1 MSDARKRAGEESPPP
16 TIAEDVE
23 RELAAHIQMRA
34 EELVAAG
41 WRDDDARRH
50 AERAFGDI
58 PRISAQCRHI
68 TESMTRR
75 HRRPRRLAEM
85 IDTLLQDVRY
95 ALRTLSRSP
104 GFTAIA
110 VLTLAL
116 SIGANTAIFSVVNG
130 VLLHPL
136 PFADADRLVVVWE
149 HGTRGT
155 DVHVTWPNFVDWQ
168 ESSTTLEAMAF
179 QPTYAFGGAY
189 TVLGGEQAVRVRAG
203 AVSARFFEIV
213 GVQPVVGRLPL
224 PEEFPP
230 AGDPVLV
237 VSHAFWLT
245 QLGADPDL
253 SDRSLQVSSYELPV
267 VAVMPPG
274 FRFPDDTDIWLAG
287 YGSGDS
293 RTSHNYAV
301 IAKLKE
307 GATVEQA
314 DQELDAITASLKEQL
329 GDDMYALGVNVRS
342 LRDELVGGVERPLY
356 MLLGAAGLVL
366 LVACTNVA
374 STLLARGSARRH
386 EMAIRA
392 SLGAGRGRL
401 VLQLLIE
408 SLILAVAGATAGLL
422 LAQGL
427 LGWLLAMSPDSL
439 PRIEEIGLDATVLAF
454 TALAT
459 LLTALLF
466 GLLPALRGSQ
476 TRMAGALRGASRAAT
491 GERNWVW
498 SALVSSEVALALVL
512 LIGAG
517 LLMLS
522 FATVMAID
530 SGFDAE
536 GVLTVDLSLPDT
548 VYPDDASMAAFYEQL
563 LADLTAMPGVESAGL
578 VNHIP
583 LGGAWINGAFRIEGR
598 SDEDAG
604 YGEYRVAG
612 GDYFEAMDIAL
623 LRGRFFNAADRAGA
637 PGVAIVNQALV
648 DRFFPDEEPLGKRI
662 GSLSNDGW
670 VYGEEWLTIVGV
682 VGNVRHDGLT
692 AEARPET
699 YVHYLQRPMRAR
711 GANVTLETIGEPT
724 ALVAAVREHIRR
736 LDDRVPM
743 DFSSM
748 ESLLGRSLAERR
760 FTMAILA
767 VFGAVAL
774 ALAAVG
780 IYGVVSYSVA
790 RRRREMGIR
799 IALGA
804 QPRGVRRLVVRRSM
818 TLVAAGIV
826 IGVLGALALT
836 RLLETMLYEV
846 SPTDPLTFA
855 AVTLLLAA
863 TAWLASFIPALRGS
877 RTDPMITMR
886 EQ

>member
-1 MSDARKRAGEESPPP
+1 MKPPRS
-16 TIAEDVE
+16 IAEDVE
-23 RELAAHIQMRA
+23 RELSAHIEMRV
-34 EELVAAG
+34 EELAAAG
-41 WRDDDARRH
+41 WRPEAARRH
-50 AERAFGDI
+50 AQRAFGNV

-68 TESMTRR
+68 TETMNRR
-75 HRRPRRLAEM
+75 HGRRRRMASM
-85 IDTLLQDVRY
+85 IDALLQDTRY

-104 GFTAIA
+104 GFLGIA

-116 SIGANTAIFSVVNG
+116 GIGANTAIFSVVNG
-130 VLLHPL
+130 VLLRPL
-136 PFADADRLVVVWE
+136 PLPDADRLVVVWE

-168 ESSTTLEAMAF
+168 AASTTLEAMAF

-203 AVSARFFEIV
+203 AVSEHFFEIV
-213 GVQPVVGRLPL
+213 GVQPAVGRLPL

-230 AGDPVLV
+230 IGSPVLV
-237 VSHAFWLT
+237 VSHSFWQT

-253 SDRSLQVSSYELPV
+253 SDRTLQVSSYELPV

-274 FRFPDDTDIWLAG
+274 FRHPDNTDIWVAG
-287 YGSGDS
+287 LGSGDD

-301 IAKLKE
+301 IAKLRE

-314 DQELDAITASLKEQL
+314 DEELDAITASLKEQF
-329 GDDMYALGVNVRS
+329 GDDMYAAGVNVRS
-342 LRDELVGGVERPLY
+342 LRDELVGDVERPLY
-356 MLLGAAGLVL
+356 LLLGAAALVL

-386 EMAIRA
+386 EVAIRA
-392 SLGAGRGRL
+392 SVGAERSRL
-401 VLQLLIE
+401 VLQMLIE
-408 SLILAVAGATAGLL
+408 SLVLAAAGALAGLL
-422 LAQGL
+422 LAQL
-427 LGWLLAMSPDSL
+427 LLRWLLAISPASL
-439 PRIEEIGLDATVLAF
+439 PRSQEIGLDGTVLGF
-454 TALAT
+454 TLVVT

-476 TRMAGALRGASRAAT
+476 TRMAGALGSASRGAT
-491 GERNWVW
+491 GERNWLW
-498 SALVSSEVALALVL
+498 GALVSSEVALALVL

-530 SGFDAE
+530 SGFDPE

-548 VYPDDASMAAFYEQL
+548 VYPDDASMAAFYEPL
-563 LADLTAMPGVESAGL
+563 LADLGALPGVESAGL

-598 SDEDAG
+598 SDEDGG
-604 YGEYRVAG
+604 YAEYRVAG
-612 GDYFEAMDIAL
+612 GEYFEAMDIPL
-623 LRGRFFNAADRAGA
+623 LRGRLFGAADRAGA
-637 PGVAIVNQALV
+637 PGVVIVNQALA
-648 DRFFPDEEPLGKRI
+648 DRFFPDQEPLGKRI
-662 GSLSNDGW
+662 GSLSNDSW

-711 GANVTLETIGEPT
+711 GANLTLEVTGDPS
-724 ALVAAVREHIRR
+724 ALAPAVRELIRR
-736 LDDRVPM
+736 RDDRVPM
-743 DFSSM
+743 ELSSM
-748 ESLLGRSLAERR
+748 EALLGRSLAERR

-818 TLVAAGIV
+818 ALVAAGIT

-836 RLLETMLYEV
+836 RLLEAMLYEV

-863 TAWLASFIPALRGS
+863 TAWLASFVPALRGS